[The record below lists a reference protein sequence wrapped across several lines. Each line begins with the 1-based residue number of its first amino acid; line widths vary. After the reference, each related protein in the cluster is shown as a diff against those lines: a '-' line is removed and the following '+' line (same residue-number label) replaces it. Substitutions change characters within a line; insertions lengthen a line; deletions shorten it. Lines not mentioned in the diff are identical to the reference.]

1 MQDNQ
6 DNQQLIDAFAQ
17 SLSDRGFVFVNR
29 PNGPELYSTRDHD
42 HLGYHAVTPL
52 YCHWCNQNGID
63 KTSIPSDLFLELQK
77 RLSFVIGTAFKPNA
91 PLHIPQPSGLTR
103 LNVYKSYEPTSTT
116 ISSITGTPFETFMFR
131 LFPEPEERH
140 IVTQWLA
147 HMFQRPEERPSWHL
161 LLTSDTGTGKGF
173 LFHSILTPLLCKQ
186 TKLINSFKRLTGQFS
201 GILAESMLVMLDD
214 AKSKSDATMTELKSI
229 LSESHV
235 VLEKK
240 YEAERT
246 VEIFSRIIF
255 ASNEYRPLRLDPD
268 ERRWY
273 VPRRIEH
280 SESRAETQSLIDSL
294 EDWLDAGGLDVVYNY
309 FMSYSLDGFHHKR
322 IHQTETLKGMIGASQ
337 SVLEEALDVW
347 LEGQLAFTPATLYK
361 AFDDE
366 PKDLIKSKLTERGF
380 VQKKLMNAP
389 TRSAYWLHKST
400 KPADAAK
407 WLTDKSF
414 QKVDEYS
421 F

>member
-1 MQDNQ
+1 M
-6 DNQQLIDAFAQ
+6 
-17 SLSDRGFVFVNR
+17 
-29 PNGPELYSTRDHD
+29 
-42 HLGYHAVTPL
+42 
-52 YCHWCNQNGID
+52 
-63 KTSIPSDLFLELQK
+63 
-77 RLSFVIGTAFKPNA
+77 
-91 PLHIPQPSGLTR
+91 
-103 LNVYKSYEPTSTT
+103 
-116 ISSITGTPFETFMFR
+116 
-131 LFPEPEERH
+131 FPEPEERH

-147 HMFQRPEERPSWHL
+147 HMFQRPEQRPSWHL

-201 GILAESMLVMLDD
+201 GILEESMLVMLDD

-280 SESRAETQSLIDSL
+280 SESREETQSLIDSL

-309 FMSYSLDGFHHKR
+309 FRSYSLDGFHHKR
-322 IHQTETLKGMIGASQ
+322 IHQTETLKSMIGASQ

-347 LEGQLAFTPATLYK
+347 LEGQLAFAPATLYS
-361 AFDDE
+361 AFDE

-380 VQKKLMNAP
+380 VQKKIKNAP
-389 TRSAYWLHKST
+389 SRSSYWIHKDT
-400 KPADAAK
+400 IPADAAK
-407 WLTDKSF
+407 WLNTKCF
-414 QKVDEYS
+414 QKIDEYS

>member
-1 MQDNQ
+1 MQDHQ

-29 PNGPELYSTRDHD
+29 PMGPELYSTRDHE
-42 HLGYHAVTPL
+42 HLGYHSVTAL
-52 YCHWCNQNGID
+52 YCNWCNQNGID
-63 KTSIPSDLFLELQK
+63 KTSIPADLFLELQK

-103 LNVYKSYEPTSTT
+103 LNTFKAYEPTSTQ
-116 ISSITGTPFETFMFR
+116 ISSVTGTPFETFMSR

-201 GILAESMLVMLDD
+201 GILEESMLVMLDD

-229 LSESHV
+229 LSESHIV
-235 VLEKK
+235 VEHK
-240 YEAERT
+240 YEAEKT

-255 ASNEYRPLRLDPD
+255 ASNEYRPLRLDAD

-280 SESRAETQSLIDSL
+280 TGSREETQALIDSL
-294 EDWLDAGGLDVVYNY
+294 EDWLDAGGLDTVYNY

-337 SVLEEALDVW
+337 SVLEEALAVW
-347 LEGQLAFTPATLYK
+347 LEGQLAFTPEAVYTAL
-361 AFDDE
+361 DE

-380 VQKKLMNAP
+380 VQKKLRNAP
-389 TRSAYWLHKST
+389 SRSSYWLHKST

-407 WLTDKSF
+407 WLNNKSF
-414 QKVDEYS
+414 QKVDEFS